1 MKMNLTKIDLKVI
14 NLFKK
19 IYIPTGRISLFIIF
33 FWFGALKVFG
43 TSPANP
49 LVENLLHKTL
59 PFISFSKF
67 IIFFGLLEMFLG
79 ILFVIKSAEQILIT
93 LLALHMFTTTLPL
106 IFLPQI
112 TWQGFLTPTL
122 EGQYII
128 KNLAIIALAITIY
141 SQQKTDKK

>member
-1 MKMNLTKIDLKVI
+1 MKMNLTKIDLKLI

-79 ILFVIKSAEQILIT
+79 ILFVIKGAEQILIT

>member
-79 ILFVIKSAEQILIT
+79 ILFVIKGAEQILIT